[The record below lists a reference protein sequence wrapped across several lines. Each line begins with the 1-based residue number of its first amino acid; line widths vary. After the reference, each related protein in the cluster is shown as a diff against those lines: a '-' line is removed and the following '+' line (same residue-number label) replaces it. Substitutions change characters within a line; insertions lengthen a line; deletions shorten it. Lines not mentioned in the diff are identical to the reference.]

1 MIRNPKYT
9 SLDGSI
15 IDVELNHPE
24 FGWIPFT
31 ASPDDVEQHGR
42 DIYAAAI
49 AGEYGPI
56 APYDGP
62 SEEELLEQQV
72 REQRDQLLADVD
84 AVVTN
89 PLRWNSLS
97 PEEQQAWAEY
107 RQALLDVPQQEG
119 FPLNVD
125 WPNKPQLL
133 APKQAA
139 PAED

>member
-1 MIRNPKYT
+1 MHNCKNPQYAT
-9 SLDGSI
+9 PDESL
-15 IDVELNHPE
+15 IDLEWNHPE

-42 DIYAAAI
+42 DIHAAAL

-62 SEEELLEQQV
+62 TEEEILEQQM

-107 RQALLDVPQQEG
+107 RQALLDVPQQPG
-119 FPLNVD
+119 FPEEID
-125 WPNKPQLL
+125 WPTKP
-133 APKQAA
+133 
-139 PAED
+139 ED